1 MARTIYCIDER
12 GVIEQPYQTPDEMA
26 NKKGFVVKV
35 QKIYKWKNLPVAK
48 VIFFD
53 CQQFSEKFRDVLT
66 AEETMRAFLS
76 EAWFSRVERI
86 VASEQVSHC
95 AFFQVQNVLFLVF
108 VVFLLFVNVEVLATA
123 KRVTN
128 RITVKTGDC

>member
-12 GVIEQPYQTPDEMA
+12 GVIEQPYQTTDDMA

-48 VIFFD
+48 VLFFD

-86 VASEQVSHC
+86 LASEQVSQC
-95 AFFQVQNVLFLVF
+95 FFQVQNVLFL
-108 VVFLLFVNVEVLATA
+108 FLLLLFLFVNVEVLVTA

-128 RITVKTGDC
+128 RITVNTGVC